1 MAYRWPG
8 NVREL
13 KNVIEAM
20 VLMGRDPVLG
30 PETVPVYAREPSER
44 ADPLK
49 TLSGV
54 RMDEIERILVTNTL
68 RDVKGN
74 RERAAKLL
82 GISTR
87 TSIAR
92 STERLGAPG
101 EQEPDATSRP
111 GAAERP
117 RRTRD
122 GVGSHVE
129 ATRSGVPE
137 RHDRNHRGA
146 SPRTNGAGSTMA
158 DRIIGMMAA
167 SATRSPCIPCTRNA
181 SSTTVFSCVA
191 GPIRQVPIGW

>member
-1 MAYRWPG
+1 VTVEMPPLRERLADLPALSAHFLAMSAERHGRPARSISREALDLLMAYRWPG

-87 TSIAR
+87 TLYRKIH
-92 STERLGAPG
+92 EYGLGAPG
-101 EQEPDATSRP
+101 EQEPDADEPAP
-111 GAAERP
+111 GGGGTAH
-117 RRTRD
+117 
-122 GVGSHVE
+122 GG
-129 ATRSGVPE
+129 
-137 RHDRNHRGA
+137 RG
-146 SPRTNGAGSTMA
+146 TG
-158 DRIIGMMAA
+158 
-167 SATRSPCIPCTRNA
+167 
-181 SSTTVFSCVA
+181 
-191 GPIRQVPIGW
+191 